1 MQQKPIFAVTEK
13 GKTMSVCKNCDYY
26 DSCSLP
32 EPNKKCK
39 VNSMNDEEMFKEMK
53 QRAVQKIPDL
63 VEVVRCKDCI
73 HYDIEVSICRKPKW
87 SKSKKPDGFCDEGE
101 RKETE

>member
-1 MQQKPIFAVTEK
+1 
-13 GKTMSVCKNCDYY
+13 MSVCKDCDYY
-26 DSCSLP
+26 DNCSLP

-39 VNSMNDEEMFKEMK
+39 VNGMNEEEMFKEMK

-73 HYDIEVSICRKPKW
+73 HAEVGEKDVWCELYESYKNI
-87 SKSKKPDGFCDEGE
+87 DGFCDESE